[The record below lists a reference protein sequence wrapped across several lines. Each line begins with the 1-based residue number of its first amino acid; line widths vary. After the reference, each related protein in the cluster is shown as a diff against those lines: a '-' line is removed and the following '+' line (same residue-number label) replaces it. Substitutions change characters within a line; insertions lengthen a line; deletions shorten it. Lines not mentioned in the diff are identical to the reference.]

1 MTKAKEEAE
10 KVIDSLPNL
19 SPDEKTQYKQKIKD
33 AADTAGIDNV
43 IKEAKDKDAQK
54 AKELADKK
62 MKAQDEVNNLQ
73 NLTPEEKKEFNKK
86 IGAATSEEEIKNAVK
101 EAKEKDKQKEE

>member
-1 MTKAKEEAE
+1 MKKRSIS
-10 KVIDSLPNL
+10 K
-19 SPDEKTQYKQKIKD
+19 KIKD
-33 AADTAGIDNV
+33 AADTACIDNV

-73 NLTPEEKKEFNKK
+73 NLTPEEKKR
-86 IGAATSEEEIKNAVK
+86 V
-101 EAKEKDKQKEE
+101 